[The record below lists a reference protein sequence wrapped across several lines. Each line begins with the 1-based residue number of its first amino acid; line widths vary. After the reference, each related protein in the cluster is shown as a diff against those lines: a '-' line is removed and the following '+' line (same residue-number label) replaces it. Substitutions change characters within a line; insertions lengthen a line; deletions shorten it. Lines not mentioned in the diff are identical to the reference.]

1 MMRLTTTLIAF
12 VLGLVAP
19 AAAETGTIPAAD
31 GVPISYTIEGQG
43 EPAIV
48 FIHGWTVDRT
58 HWRFQVPAFRKSYR
72 VVAIDLPGHGASGR
86 NRDSWS
92 IEGLA
97 DDVATVVRELKLE
110 QVVLVGHSMGGF
122 VVLAA
127 ASKLP
132 GKVRGVVTVDSV
144 HNVEYVAPP
153 DVVKRIFARFEL
165 DFDSAWERFMTG
177 FFDDPESE
185 VLESILEHR
194 DGFDR
199 KAAFALLVDY
209 NRFDSKAALKAAKV
223 PVRGINAATPYPTA
237 VEINRKYGDFDAV
250 LMTGVGHFL
259 MLEKPD
265 EFNRH
270 LGKLIEQFT
279 KK

>member
-1 MMRLTTTLIAF
+1 MVRVAGTLIAL

-19 AAAETGTIPAAD
+19 VAAETGTIPAAD
-31 GVPISYTIEGQG
+31 GVPISYAVEGTG

-48 FIHGWTVDRT
+48 FVHGWTCDRT
-58 HWRFQVPAFRKSYR
+58 HWRFQIPEFRGSYR

-92 IEGLA
+92 IEALA
-97 DDVATVVRELKLE
+97 DDVATVVRGLKLE
-110 QVVLVGHSMGGF
+110 KVVLVGHSMGGF

-127 ASKLP
+127 ASRLP
-132 GKVRGVVTVDSV
+132 GVVRGVVPVDSV
-144 HNVEYVAPP
+144 QNAEFVAPP
-153 DVVKRIFARFEL
+153 EVVKRILERFETN
-165 DFDSAWERFMTG
+165 FDNAWERFMTG

-185 VLESILEHR
+185 VLKSVLAGR
-194 DGFDR
+194 NGFDR
-199 KAAFALLVDY
+199 KAAVALLADY
-209 NRFDSKAALKAAKV
+209 NRFDSKAALRAANV
-223 PVRGINAATPYPTA
+223 PVRAINADGPYPTA

-270 LGKLIEQFT
+270 LRALIGQFT